1 MSRKPAAVQIE
12 SDSESD
18 ASDGN
23 NDATAVEME
32 FDDDTDLPLP
42 APTKKVAKAAAPL
55 PNLGTRGALL
65 EEIRPGQQ
73 QSGSR
78 PSAPVVR
85 QQQQPAT
92 GPAAGLGGLMDPSHP
107 LFQQFAAANNAAGG
121 GRAPV
126 VLDPNSPEMQKYKKW
141 TCIYPIYMDAK
152 RAYGTGQR
160 RIAREKSVWWPR
172 SQDIL
177 TACASFR
184 LNVLHEPQAF
194 HPRDW
199 ENPGRVRVQWK
210 ENGRLTN
217 PAIPTKKKL
226 FEMIA
231 AFIQGAK
238 PDQVPNMASLSLRDT
253 DDVSSPNTAVA
264 VAIPSPHKARPSAKS
279 SNSTRHLKTSHPQQ
293 PLVKRRRPALPKPP
307 LPIPPLQERISM
319 YSPLIASGSL
329 LEGWKVGVPAAADEK
344 AAGAAGT
351 PGGGGGGSGKGKRK
365 VIKIRM

>member
-1 MSRKPAAVQIE
+1 MSRKASAVKIE

-18 ASDGN
+18 SDTSN
-23 NDATAVEME
+23 ATGVEME

-42 APTKKVAKAAAPL
+42 GPTKHVAKAAL

-65 EEIRPGQQ
+65 EEIRPGQTSSST
-73 QSGSR
+73 SGMR
-78 PSAPVVR
+78 PSAPA
-85 QQQQPAT
+85 PA
-92 GPAAGLGGLMDPSHP
+92 PAAGPAGMGGLLDPSHP
-107 LFQQFAAANNAAGG
+107 LFQQFAAANSAAGG
-121 GRAPV
+121 GRAPL

-184 LNVLHEPQAF
+184 FNVLHEPQAS

-217 PAIPTKKKL
+217 PSIPTKKKL

-238 PDQVPNMASLSLRDT
+238 PDQVPNMAMLSIKDT
-253 DDVSSPNTAVA
+253 EDVANPAAVA
-264 VAIPSPHKARPSAKS
+264 KPPPPATKARPSNTKS
-279 SNSTRHLKTSHPQQ
+279 KHLKNTHPQQ
-293 PLVKRRRPALPKPP
+293 PLTKRRRPALPKPP
-307 LPIPPLQERISM
+307 LPLPPLQERISM
-319 YSPLIASGSL
+319 YSPLIPSGSL
-329 LEGWKVGVPAAADEK
+329 LEGWRVGVPAAEEK
-344 AAGAAGT
+344 GPTGAAGT
-351 PGGGGGGSGKGKRK
+351 TGGAAGKGKRK

>member
-126 VLDPNSPEMQKYKKW
+126 VLDPNSPEMQKYKK
-141 TCIYPIYMDAK
+141 
-152 RAYGTGQR
+152 
-160 RIAREKSVWWPR
+160 
-172 SQDIL
+172 
-177 TACASFR
+177 